1 MHSLPATHAFTHRH
15 KGLAGEAGAAVAWLG
30 VQLHRLGAAWM
41 ARRRAARELEE
52 LFQRTDYE
60 LRDMGISRSD
70 LPAIMQGTYRRD

>member
-1 MHSLPATHAFTHRH
+1 MHSLPATPALTRGH
-15 KGLAGEAGAAVAWLG
+15 KGIAAEAGAAMAWLG
-30 VQLHRLGAAWM
+30 VQLHRLGAAWT

-70 LPAIMQGTYRRD
+70 FPAIMQGTYRRD